1 MGVPRRSLLRSSLV
15 GALVMYHPAMSMKP
29 GRRRDR
35 LCVLI
40 AVVVFGACS
49 GSGGET
55 DGTGSSPSSTNGAAP
70 STAPVET
77 TTTAPVATT
86 VPADPTT
93 TTEAP
98 PTVVPLGVRW
108 DEVGVVATDV
118 SRSLNRVSEKM
129 LVVGDDLW
137 LLGPIHNSSYV
148 VRSGDHGVTWQPVP
162 VVVPPG
168 SGEQFV
174 TDLVAGAGGRLVATG
189 SINSNCQI
197 NDDAGNGYREVG
209 LCKRDRPVLYLSDD
223 DGATWR
229 QIEPPAMAPPGDT
242 TVVVNGLIATADGY
256 AAAGTVAGPDWHVR
270 LWSSPDGET
279 WTLDREIRGDGSPI
293 SARQLLTDG
302 ENVVLRADEHPC
314 ARPGT
319 STDGWVLGSS
329 WVSKLRIFSG
339 TNIGD
344 LALLTPA
351 QHPFA
356 HDPEIIECEPLFTT
370 PEGVN
375 NANSTTVQATGAVIG
390 GAITMLQSVDQI
402 DEDSVADPLTA
413 GSQRFTQLV
422 DGEWVVTEIDGVPID
437 RVVQMIDV
445 DGAVG
450 LFDGADSILQNADG
464 SWSQTSPERALLID
478 NGIVSS
484 AWSGGAIVVAG
495 IVDSDRYR
503 TEFGPP
509 NVSSV
514 AIWRSVE
521 SVGEL
526 VDPCDFQPGGS
537 CRYVDLSTIS
547 GYPDFA
553 GLDLSGVDLAF
564 SDFGEADF
572 SGANFAGA
580 TLWEAAAAAAT
591 FDGATFTGARL
602 ERAQLGSAVG
612 ADFTVANVHAADIGD
627 ATAAIFA
634 GTNLQSA
641 NLTFAALPVVDGA
654 LLRHARLEQS
664 VPADPTAPYEI
675 SLIGLDLAF
684 VSITNAFDG
693 PLLKVVGLDGS
704 TLDFTTF
711 YGVDLTA
718 IDPTLIDLTG
728 ANVDEDS
735 ICPDGFAP
743 DDPPLGTCVRG

>member
-1 MGVPRRSLLRSSLV
+1 MIL
-15 GALVMYHPAMSMKP
+15 KP

-40 AVVVFGACS
+40 AVIVFGACS

-55 DGTGSSPSSTNGAAP
+55 DGTSSPPGATDGTVP
-70 STAPVET
+70 STSPSG
-77 TTTAPVATT
+77 TASTPPAATT
-86 VPADPTT
+86 VVSDSTT
-93 TTEAP
+93 TTEP
-98 PTVVPLGVRW
+98 PPEIVPLGVRW
-108 DEVGVVATDV
+108 NDVGVVATDV
-118 SRSLNRVSEKM
+118 SRSLNRGSERM

-137 LLGPIHNSSYV
+137 LMGPIHNTSYV
-148 VRSGDHGVTWQPVP
+148 VRSRDHGVTWQPVP
-162 VVVPPG
+162 VVAPPG

-174 TDLVAGAGGRLVATG
+174 TDVVAGAGGRLVATG
-189 SINSNCQI
+189 SINSNCQV

-242 TVVVNGLIATADGY
+242 TVVINGLIATVDGY

-279 WTLDREIRGDGSPI
+279 WTLDREIRGEGSPI

-302 ENVVLRADEHPC
+302 TNVVLRADEHPC
-314 ARPGT
+314 ALPGT

-329 WVSKLRIFSG
+329 WVSKFRIFSG

-356 HDPEIIECEPLFTT
+356 HDPEVIECEPLFTT
-370 PEGVN
+370 PEGVP
-375 NANSTTVQATGAVIG
+375 NANATTVQATGAVIG
-390 GAITMLQSVDQI
+390 GAITMLQSVQQI

-413 GSQRFTQLV
+413 GSQRFTQLIG
-422 DGEWVVTEIDGVPID
+422 GEWVVTEIDGVPINRD
-437 RVVQMIDV
+437 VEMIDV

-450 LFDGADSILQNADG
+450 LFDGADSILQSADG
-464 SWSQTSPERALLID
+464 TWSQTSPERALLID
-478 NGIVSS
+478 NGLVGS

-521 SVGEL
+521 SEGDL

-537 CRYVDLSTIS
+537 CRYVDLSTVA

-553 GLDLSGVDLAF
+553 GLDLSGIDLAF
-564 SDFGEADF
+564 ADFGQADF
-572 SGANFAGA
+572 TGANFSGA
-580 TLWEAAAAAAT
+580 TLWEVAGADAT
-591 FDGATFTGARL
+591 FDGANFTGARL

-612 ADFTVANVHAADIGD
+612 ADFSVANVHAGDIAD

-634 GTNLQSA
+634 GANLQSA
-641 NLTFAALPVVDGA
+641 NLTFDALPLIDGA

-664 VPADPTAPYEI
+664 VPTDPTAPYEI
-675 SLIGLDLAF
+675 SLAGLDLAF
-684 VSITNAFDG
+684 VSISNAFDG
-693 PLLKVVGLDGS
+693 PLLKVVSLDGS
-704 TLDFTTF
+704 TLDYTTF

-718 IDPTLIDLTG
+718 IDPTSTDLTG
-728 ANVDEDS
+728 ANVDEDA
-735 ICPDGFAP
+735 ICPDGLAP
-743 DDPPLGTCVRG
+743 DDPPLGTCVRS